1 MHLVFHFWQ
10 QRMLWLANGR
20 KKKILPQF
28 PLGFCFILQQQNII
42 CQKKKNK
49 KTHHLSLLN
58 CQSDKNAYKCI
69 PPSKPKAN
77 SPSSMKLSLSSS
89 ARLISPTSCPIVF
102 GLYILKFTKLSSVVF
117 GQSIL
122 VLLLLQQSLDIQ
134 LEIFSSVSCTKPS
147 ALSGTRFLP

>member
-1 MHLVFHFWQ
+1 MHFVFHFWQ
-10 QRMLWLANGR
+10 QRMLWLANRR
-20 KKKILPQF
+20 KKNPPSIPPGVLLYPVATK
-28 PLGFCFILQQQNII
+28 
-42 CQKKKNK
+42 
-49 KTHHLSLLN
+49 HHLSLLN
-58 CQSDKNAYKCI
+58 CQSDKNAYKCT

-122 VLLLLQQSLDIQ
+122 VLLLLQQSLDVQ